1 MKFMPVTMTHP
12 ETALWMYAVPSC
24 ITIAIIL
31 IMTLLL
37 RGRLLAAVQ
46 QLMVHHTA
54 RTKAYVHDWALQW
67 VPPIATPGQLLTSCI
82 STLIVVLVVM
92 SYLGP
97 LFVAILL
104 AGPATALMIWGLLV
118 LRERRYRRDLDR
130 ALPAAVS
137 RVAAQLAAQNGFQA
151 ALDHV
156 TADLPA
162 GPLRQEW
169 MFLIDRIGTPLS
181 NTGLA
186 TAASVAAA
194 LAAQT
199 PSERHQTLLG
209 HLEVALEQPHDVMV
223 KRVQAAAEALHA
235 AARRQSAAATELSQ
249 MKYSGFAVGGAASC
263 MALYL
268 ALTQWERFSI
278 AYSGVVGFL
287 VGGLVLAALAAPL
300 IGGVVLARV
309 DDVDY

>member
-1 MKFMPVTMTHP
+1 MKLMPFTITHP
-12 ETALWMYAVPSC
+12 ETALWVYAVPIC

-31 IMTLLL
+31 ITTLIL
-37 RGRLLAAVQ
+37 RGRLLAACQ
-46 QLMVHHTA
+46 QLVVRYTA
-54 RTKAYVHDWALQW
+54 RTEGNGHDLALQW
-67 VPPIATPGQLLTSCI
+67 VPSIATPAQLLTACI
-82 STLIVVLVVM
+82 TALIIVLAVM

-97 LFVAILL
+97 LFLAILL

-118 LRERRYRRDLDR
+118 LRERRYRRDLDH

-137 RVAAQLAAQNGFQA
+137 RLAAQLAAQNGFQA
-151 ALDHV
+151 ALDRV
-156 TADLPA
+156 TSDLPA
-162 GPLRQEW
+162 GPLRDEW

-181 NTGLA
+181 SSGLA
-186 TAASVAAA
+186 TSSRVAAA

-199 PSERHQTLLG
+199 PSERHRTLLG

-223 KRVQAAAEALHA
+223 RRVQAAAESLHA
-235 AARRQSAAATELSQ
+235 QARRQSAAATELSQ
-249 MKYSGFAVGGAASC
+249 MKYSGFAVGGAASF

-268 ALTQWERFSI
+268 ALTQWDRFSI

-287 VGGLVLAALAAPL
+287 VGGLVLASLAAPL